1 MRRAGVVLLATLI
14 CTAIVPRAYARAGWK
29 TKIDKA
35 VGGHSIG
42 VSVRYAGKSIYE
54 HGSKT
59 RRVPASNEKL
69 LLSMTLYATLTPD
82 YRIPTSIL
90 GPAPE
95 NGVVDG
101 KVWLSGR
108 GDPSI
113 TSGGRFGKEL
123 PFRPTRLAKLAR
135 LLKQAGVR
143 RIKGHIVGDTGF
155 FSHDWF
161 APGWKSEF
169 PAEEVALPS
178 ALTFEGN
185 THKGTHISNPEWRAA
200 RAFTQRLRAVGI
212 AVTKG
217 ARAGNMPVGKPILA
231 TTFSRP
237 LHTLVRYM
245 DRQSSNFFAEVFG
258 KLVGVIRKGA
268 PGTIA
273 KGAGVIQSWW
283 ARRWGVAL
291 TANDSSGLSYDNR
304 VSPRGI
310 TRLLEVAD
318 DHAWGP
324 QLRKDLPTG
333 NEGTLEDRLQGVPVR
348 AKTGTL
354 ENVSALSGWVWL
366 RHERKWAEFSILSNG
381 MPKYQAAGIEDRI
394 VRIINRAAP

>member
-1 MRRAGVVLLATLI
+1 MPAH
-14 CTAIVPRAYARAGWK
+14 ARAGWK
-29 TKIDKA
+29 TKIDRA
-35 VGGHSIG
+35 VRSHSVG
-42 VSVRYAGKSIYE
+42 VSVRFDGTTIYE
-54 HGSKT
+54 HGART
-59 RRVPASNEKL
+59 HRVPASNEKL
-69 LLSMTLYATLTPD
+69 LLSMALYATLTPE
-82 YRIPTSIL
+82 YRIPTSVL
-90 GPAPE
+90 ARPPE
-95 NGVVDG
+95 DGVVSG
-101 KVWLSGR
+101 KLWLSGR

-113 TSGGRFGKEL
+113 TSGGRFGKDL

-135 LLKQAGVR
+135 ALKKAGIR
-143 RIKGHIVGDTGF
+143 KIKGHVVGDTGF

-169 PAEEVALPS
+169 PSEEVPLPT

-212 AVTKG
+212 KVRKG
-217 ARAGNMPVGKPILA
+217 ARAGNMPVGKTILA

-237 LHTLVRYM
+237 LHKLVRYM
-245 DRQSSNFFAEVFG
+245 DRQSSNFFAEVLG
-258 KLVGVIRKGA
+258 KLLGVMRKGA

-273 KGAGVIQSWW
+273 KGAGVIEDWW
-283 ARRWGVAL
+283 AQKWGIAV

-304 VSPRGI
+304 VSPRGM
-310 TRLLEVAD
+310 TKLLEVAA
-318 DHAWGP
+318 DHAWGD

-333 NEGTLEDRLQGVPVR
+333 DQGTLQDRLQGVPVR

-354 ENVSALSGWVWL
+354 EYVSALSGWVWL
-366 RHERKWAEFSILSNG
+366 KRERDWAEFSILSNG

-394 VRIINRAAP
+394 VRVLNRAAP